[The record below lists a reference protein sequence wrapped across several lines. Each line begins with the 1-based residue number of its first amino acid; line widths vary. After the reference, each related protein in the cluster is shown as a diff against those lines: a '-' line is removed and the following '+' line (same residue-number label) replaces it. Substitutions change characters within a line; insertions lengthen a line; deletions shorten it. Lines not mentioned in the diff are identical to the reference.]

1 MQNSRKI
8 TIHKGAKQ
16 HETDNLADF
25 SAVACIDDA
34 DERICRK
41 MDVTGKWY
49 TLFMGMQLTLTINED
64 GTYTLEREEMAR
76 SRQRVYL

>member
-1 MQNSRKI
+1 MKR
-8 TIHKGAKQ
+8 TISLI
-16 HETDNLADF
+16 LALSLALMMLT
-25 SAVACIDDA
+25 SAFA
-34 DERICRK
+34 EK